1 MHRLCLLVC
10 SALVFKY
17 YLSTFVCIS
26 VLLQSSVVFVFAM
39 LPFLFQFDF
48 YFSYV
53 LWDTLS
59 FTLVHSSDKSS
70 LLVKAF
76 NTLSPL

>member
-10 SALVFKY
+10 SALV
-17 YLSTFVCIS
+17 STFVSIS
-26 VLLQSSVVFVFAM
+26 VVLQRCVFFVFAL

-48 YFSYV
+48 YCSYV

-59 FTLVHSSDKSS
+59 FTSVQSSDKSS